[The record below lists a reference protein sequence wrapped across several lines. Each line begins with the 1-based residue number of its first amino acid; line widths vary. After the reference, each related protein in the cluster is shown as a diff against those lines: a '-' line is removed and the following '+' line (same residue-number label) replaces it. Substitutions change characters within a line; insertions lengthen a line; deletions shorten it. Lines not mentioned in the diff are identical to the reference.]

1 MSDYD
6 SIKETLLK
14 SLKRYGLE
22 ETDNKTIQIYQEYLK
37 NCAWFQEYV
46 TGNLDTFKK
55 AACVMSAILKCKI
68 VAEETENDKVALD
81 ISLSLIE
88 NPSYYSGEKY
98 NEEISMSSISIKKLR
113 ENSYL
118 WENFCS
124 YTLNVIQLNRERKES
139 DPEKYGNLE
148 EINIMSQAEDFYL
161 LYQTVLCTQNPI
173 KFYEIPIQQ
182 EENQRKPGNKKTKW
196 KKQFTK
202 KS

>member
-37 NCAWFQEYV
+37 SCIRFQEYV

-68 VAEETENDKVALD
+68 VTEETENDKAALD
-81 ISLSLIE
+81 ISLCLIE
-88 NPSYYSGEKY
+88 DPSYYSGKMY
-98 NEEISMSSISIKKLR
+98 NEEVFMAPISIKKLK
-113 ENSYL
+113 ENTYL

-124 YTLNVIQLNRERKES
+124 YTLNTIQLNRERKKS
-139 DPEKYGNLE
+139 NPLKYGNLE
-148 EINIMSQAEDFYL
+148 EINIISQAEDFNL
-161 LYQTVLCTQNPI
+161 LYQAVLCKQNPI
-173 KFYEIPIQQ
+173 KFYENPIQQ
-182 EENQRKPGNKKTKW
+182 EEIPKKSDNKKTKW
-196 KKQFTK
+196 KKRFTK